1 MENDKL
7 VRLSHAISAAKTGAD
22 DWDGGCNIERDRYI
36 EKAFADIPAVDA
48 VEVVR
53 CRECRYFAVATA
65 NDVDLEVHGCY
76 LLKKLGEKYPLL
88 AQGEGFCSW
97 GQRREDGDGDG

>member
-1 MENDKL
+1 MDDKL
-7 VRLSHAISAAKTGAD
+7 VRLSDVLKVMHD
-22 DWDGGCNIERDRYI
+22 I
-36 EKAFADIPAVDA
+36 EKPFTDPQIVFFNYRQRDAIGNIPAVDA

-97 GQRREDGDGDG
+97 GQRREDGDKDV